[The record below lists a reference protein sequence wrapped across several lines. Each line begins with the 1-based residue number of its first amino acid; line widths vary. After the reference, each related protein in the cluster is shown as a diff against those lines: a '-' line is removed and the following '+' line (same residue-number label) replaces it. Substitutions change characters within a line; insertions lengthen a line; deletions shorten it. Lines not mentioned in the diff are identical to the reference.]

1 MAEKDKITK
10 TLEDYPEVFA
20 DIINV
25 LFFHGERLLNPDNI
39 LDGPTVSRYKDAD
52 ERIREHIRDTVKYD
66 KEHAML
72 AIIGIQNQSTV
83 DKEMVF
89 RVMGYDFSSYQK
101 QMDEN
106 LHQKNPV
113 ITLVLHFGMKKWDG
127 PKDIL

>member
-66 KEHAML
+66 KNMQCSQLL
-72 AIIGIQNQSTV
+72 ALKT
-83 DKEMVF
+83 
-89 RVMGYDFSSYQK
+89 RVLLIRKWF
-101 QMDEN
+101 
-106 LHQKNPV
+106 
-113 ITLVLHFGMKKWDG
+113 FG
-127 PKDIL
+127 